1 MHIKNIDEQGNEI
14 LDIDWSK
21 WERIQTEEVL
31 DDDGKLSHIVSHC
44 KKISDDDIALKD
56 IFECEECLKTSD
68 IDIVRASE
76 SLIESFTNAKSLTDL
91 LTSFKKVYENY
102 EEIIEKRK
110 EWRNRINELKNKQ

>member
-91 LTSFKKVYENY
+91 LTSFKKV
-102 EEIIEKRK
+102 
-110 EWRNRINELKNKQ
+110 